1 MTDEPA
7 QDQPVPAESSV
18 AARPTMAELK
28 RSFEQERLAEV
39 DPDAI
44 VDTSPGSRDDELLT
58 EIPVTDHHLGRFAGW
73 HATRKFRWIVGGALG
88 IAIAVAIIAFVQ
100 HSLAARNAR
109 LHPLPEVEAL
119 LGPDTPRE
127 ATYTDGKFRVGL
139 SREAPYINVVHLP
152 DRDIT
157 LARGAETA
165 QFKIEIREGRTVK
178 LTVLTGEIVETLTRD
193 DATAL
198 LED

>member
-1 MTDEPA
+1 MTDEPEQVEA
-7 QDQPVPAESSV
+7 SRP
-18 AARPTMAELK
+18 RPTMAELK
-28 RSFEQERLAEV
+28 RELEREALAEA
-39 DPDAI
+39 DGESESESTPE
-44 VDTSPGSRDDELLT
+44 PGSRDDELLDD
-58 EIPVTDHHLGRFAGW
+58 IPATNHHLGRFAGW
-73 HATRKFRWIVGGALG
+73 HAARKVRWLIAGVLGTAFGVG
-88 IAIAVAIIAFVQ
+88 IIAFI
-100 HSLAARNAR
+100 HNSLELRHAR

-119 LGPDTPRE
+119 LGPGTTRE

-157 LARGAETA
+157 LARGAENA
-165 QFKIEIREGRTVK
+165 QFKIEIREGKTVK
-178 LTVLTGEIVETLTRD
+178 LTVLTGEIVETLTRA